1 MLSHCSSSAL
11 PLAGHPAHPVC
22 TLAGLP
28 GRPGTPEIPQ
38 KYKNTV
44 LVLWKPAES
53 KAPCTYTLER
63 RLDGMWCCLTS
74 PGSHSQEYGLTE
86 GHLARTKVP
95 NVLAVPCGLE
105 ESRTGDSG
113 LPLSLVCP
121 HLTLLLLWQESMSGR
136 LSALA
141 SLTATSM

>member
-1 MLSHCSSSAL
+1 MPSQCSGSAL
-11 PLAGHPAHPVC
+11 PLAEHPAHPVC

-63 RLDGMWCCLTS
+63 RLDGMWCCLRPRGATARNVGSQRDTWPGQKCPMSWLSPVAWQNQGQGTMGS
-74 PGSHSQEYGLTE
+74 PG
-86 GHLARTKVP
+86 P
-95 NVLAVPCGLE
+95 
-105 ESRTGDSG
+105 
-113 LPLSLVCP
+113 
-121 HLTLLLLWQESMSGR
+121 W
-136 LSALA
+136 SALA
-141 SLTATSM
+141 LP

>member
-1 MLSHCSSSAL
+1 M

-63 RLDGMWCCLTS
+63 RLDGMWCCLPS

-86 GHLARTKVP
+86 GTKARTKVP
-95 NVLAVPCGLE
+95 NVLAVPCGLA
-105 ESRTGDSG
+105 ESRTEDSG

-121 HLTLLLLWQESMSGR
+121 RLTLLLLWQGSMSGR
-136 LSALA
+136 LSALV
-141 SLTATSM
+141 SLTATST

>member
-1 MLSHCSSSAL
+1 MPSYCSSSAL

-63 RLDGMWCCLTS
+63 RLEGMWCCLPS
-74 PGSHSQEYGLTE
+74 PGSHSQEYRLTE
-86 GHLARTKVP
+86 GHLGQKCPMSSLSPVAWQKQGQGTVGC
-95 NVLAVPCGLE
+95 PC
-105 ESRTGDSG
+105 
-113 LPLSLVCP
+113 P
-121 HLTLLLLWQESMSGR
+121 
-136 LSALA
+136 
-141 SLTATSM
+141 